1 MGLALSLTADFVAR
15 LAVEFVV
22 RLAVEFVV
30 RLAVGVAVG
39 LAVKFVM
46 SCTSSTWRL
55 ASPLPTLASI
65 LTRAMNRK
73 AMYKSNL
80 QHLFSP
86 IFS

>member
-1 MGLALSLTADFVAR
+1 MGLALSLTADF
-15 LAVEFVV
+15 AVEFVV
-22 RLAVEFVV
+22 RLAVELVV

-39 LAVKFVM
+39 LPVEFVM
-46 SCTSSTWRL
+46 GCTSSTWRL

-73 AMYKSNL
+73 AMHKSNL